1 MFVGLDPRRRAAM
14 TEVYDGE
21 GHVTIDEA
29 EYEQLQKDSEFLRNL
44 QDAGVDNWEG
54 YHYGWTGFGDDE

>member
-1 MFVGLDPRRRAAM
+1 M